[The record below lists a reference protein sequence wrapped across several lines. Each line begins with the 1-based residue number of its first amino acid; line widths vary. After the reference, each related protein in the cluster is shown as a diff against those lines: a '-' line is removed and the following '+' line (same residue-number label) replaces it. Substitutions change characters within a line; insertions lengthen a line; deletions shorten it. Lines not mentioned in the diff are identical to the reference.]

1 MVTYKAS
8 TKLLNF
14 SDSQSLGE
22 FKGKLQEI
30 FHINKNDILV
40 HYGQRIFSNN
50 DDNALLSELGIKRA
64 IKLSENH
71 TPANIYNFI
80 NLFFFSQKI

>member
-1 MVTYKAS
+1 MSKIMVTYKAS
-8 TKLLNF
+8 TKLINF
-14 SDSQSLGE
+14 SNSQSLGE

-30 FHINKNDILV
+30 FNINKNDILV
-40 HYGQRIFSNN
+40 HYGQKIFSNN

-71 TPANIYNFI
+71 TPAKIYNFI
-80 NLFFFSQKI
+80 